1 MFQDRHGAHREV
13 PTGSRQIVPPRP
25 PQGYQGTARNAQSQ
39 TGWPLQLFGLQRQLG
54 ELAEATVARVPSVI
68 QVAQSLQRRGL
79 QDLAQFNDLLR
90 DFPLREPKVCTEI
103 WPP

>member
-1 MFQDRHGAHREV
+1 M
-13 PTGSRQIVPPRP
+13 
-25 PQGYQGTARNAQSQ
+25 
-39 TGWPLQLFGLQRQLG
+39 
-54 ELAEATVARVPSVI
+54 PSVI
-68 QVAQSLQRRGL
+68 QVAQSLQPRGL